1 MVRAQVQFTEE
12 QLAAMREIASREG
25 VSLSHVVRQAV
36 NLLLEARRGRCREE
50 LVRRSLE
57 AVALFRSG
65 TGDVSARH
73 DEYFAEHGFEC
84 LPGRPAAR
92 KA

>member
-12 QLAAMREIASREG
+12 QLAAVRNVARERR
-25 VSLSHVVRQAV
+25 VSVSQVVRDGV
-36 NLLLEARRGRCREE
+36 DLLLEQHQSPSREE

-57 AVALFRSG
+57 MLDMFGSG

-73 DEYFAEHGFEC
+73 DDYFAEASE
-84 LPGRPAAR
+84 P
-92 KA
+92 